1 MMKLKI
7 RLFFLLILACMLTI
21 LPLPQAIAGFKP
33 PWVLLLI
40 LYIQFYLPQYF
51 NPSILLFLGV
61 CLDVLLSTALGE
73 HAFAFILTTWFAAG
87 KVRRF
92 NFFSISQQM
101 MLVGLFCL
109 FYQGIIFLM
118 GAFMGHSNEFFM
130 VVGSAFLG
138 LLFWPFMRL
147 LGESTLC
154 YDPRL

>member
-1 MMKLKI
+1 MMTLKI
-7 RLFFLLILACMLTI
+7 RLFFLLLLASVLTI
-21 LPLPQAIAGFKP
+21 LPLPHVIAGFKP
-33 PWVLLLI
+33 PWVLLFV

-51 NPSILLFLGV
+51 NVAILFFVGL

-73 HAFAFILTTWFAAG
+73 HAVALILTTWFAAS

-92 NFFSISQQM
+92 NFFSILQQM

-109 FYQGIIFLM
+109 VYQGIIFLM
-118 GAFMGHSNEFFM
+118 DAYMGYRHGLLVGVGAAS
-130 VVGSAFLG
+130 LG

-154 YDPRL
+154 YDDRL